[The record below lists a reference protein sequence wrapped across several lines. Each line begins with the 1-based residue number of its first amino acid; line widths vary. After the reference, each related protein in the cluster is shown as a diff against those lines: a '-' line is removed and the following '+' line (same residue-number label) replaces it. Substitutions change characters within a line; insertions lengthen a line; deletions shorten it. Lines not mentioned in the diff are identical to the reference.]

1 MDVGRSSS
9 TLPLPI
15 IFFDIF
21 GTLNDY
27 RMKCRIIGQNC
38 GVILISDSI
47 VATTGNRRKMPKQPD
62 GHAVKRQLSII
73 TIRKN
78 MKNLCPIK

>member
-1 MDVGRSSS
+1 MSDHRA
-9 TLPLPI
+9 
-15 IFFDIF
+15 
-21 GTLNDY
+21 
-27 RMKCRIIGQNC
+27 IGQNC

-62 GHAVKRQLSII
+62 GHAVKRQLSIV

-78 MKNLCPIK
+78 VKIDDLQSRNTDRK

>member
-1 MDVGRSSS
+1 LG
-9 TLPLPI
+9 LNQQYYPLN
-15 IFFDIF
+15 FFAIF

-38 GVILISDSI
+38 GVILICDWI
-47 VATTGNRRKMPKQPD
+47 AATLATASNRRKVPKQPD
-62 GHAVKRQLSII
+62 GHAVKRQLSIV

-78 MKNLCPIK
+78 VKIDDP